1 MLSDY
6 NVEIIITFA
15 KPDGALLPLVNESHH
30 IYTCKFKYNI
40 NYLGTLSFQK
50 VKWSWFRNMN
60 CITYFTQ
67 GNRDSSRLSKECQHG
82 ALLQTAG
89 LGGDKVFPG
98 GHDQSGRQQTC
109 ALPASVSSQVSKQS
123 GYLFYCNTFPGI
135 GVFMIFIYS
144 YLIISVESQIKMHVY
159 KL

>member
-1 MLSDY
+1 M
-6 NVEIIITFA
+6 
-15 KPDGALLPLVNESHH
+15 
-30 IYTCKFKYNI
+30 

-50 VKWSWFRNMN
+50 VKWLWFQNMN

-123 GYLFYCNTFPGI
+123 GYLFYCSTLPGI

-144 YLIISVESQIKMHVY
+144 YLLISVESQIKMHVY
-159 KL
+159 TLWKNEAIVLKYTSAYLNKLHNTQQQPQSL